1 MNNYIIRDYRKED
14 YPQILSLWAE
24 TGLLKPE
31 RNDTQESVEKCLAI
45 GGKFLVMT
53 DTSNNMLIGSSWM
66 TFDGRR
72 ISISHFGI
80 RQSYQRKGLGTRLA
94 KASLAYVYSHGYQV
108 RLEVHKKNLIAKH
121 IYEKLGFFAYTDYD
135 IYMIRD
141 VQEIP
146 PENRVIS

>member
-1 MNNYIIRDYRKED
+1 MERYLIRDYHNED
-14 YPQILSLWAE
+14 YSHILELWAE

-31 RNDTQESVEKCLAI
+31 RNDTRESVEDCLSV
-45 GGKFLVMT
+45 GGKFLVMI
-53 DTSNNMLIGSSWM
+53 DTTKNMLVGSSWM

-72 ISISHFGI
+72 INIHHFGI
-80 RQSYQRKGLGTRLA
+80 RQSYQRQGLGTRLA

-108 RLEVHKKNLIAKH
+108 RLEVHKKNHIARH

-141 VQEIP
+141 VHEIP
-146 PENRVIS
+146 PENREIS